1 MAGVNNDRE
10 RAGGLVGWF
19 GASARALPWRDG
31 PAGGRDPYRV
41 LVSELM
47 LQQTQVSRVVE
58 RYGLFLDRFPTVRV
72 LAQADESEVL
82 ASWSGLGY
90 YRRARHLHAA
100 ARAIVERHGGEVPR
114 DPGALRALPGVGR
127 YTAGAIASIAFDRPE
142 AIVDGNVARVLLRVE
157 GREGS
162 VSDPGTMRWVWSRA
176 HELVIASGMPG
187 VFNEG
192 LMELG
197 ATVCTP
203 RTPRCG
209 ACPWAEGCVARRAG
223 RQREIPGA
231 KRGVERRALFV
242 GVVLAI
248 DARGRR
254 LVERRPEGGLWG
266 GLWQAP
272 SLERED
278 RFPRRGELVSA
289 LGLEIAGT
297 RPVHGFDFQTTHR
310 VVRFRVWR
318 AARARGGRGR
328 EWRSVSE
335 LEAMAVG
342 SAQQRILMDGEAVS
356 SDGRSAAAGR
366 ERGASGSA

>member
-1 MAGVNNDRE
+1 MTGANGDRE
-10 RAGGLVGWF
+10 RAGRLVAWF
-19 GASARALPWRDG
+19 EGGARALPWRDA

-58 RYGLFLDRFPTVRV
+58 RYAAFLARFPDARA
-72 LAQADESEVL
+72 LAEADESEVL

-114 DPGALRALPGVGR
+114 DPVALRALPGVGR

-162 VSDPGTMRWVWSRA
+162 ASDPGAIRWVWSRA
-176 HELVIASGMPG
+176 HELVSASETPG
-187 VFNEG
+187 VFNEA

-197 ATVCTP
+197 ATICTP
-203 RTPRCG
+203 RAPCCG
-209 ACPWAEGCVARRAG
+209 VCPWAGRCVARREG
-223 RQREIPGA
+223 RQGEIPA
-231 KRGVERRALFV
+231 PKAAPARRTLFV
-242 GVVLAI
+242 CAVLAI

-254 LVERRPEGGLWG
+254 LVERRGESGLWA

-278 RFPRRGELVSA
+278 RFPTRAELGES
-289 LGLEIAGT
+289 LGLEIAGS
-297 RPVHGFDFQTTHR
+297 RAIHRFDFQTTHR
-310 VVRFRVWR
+310 EVRFRVWR

-328 EWRSVSE
+328 EWRTLPE
-335 LEAMAVG
+335 LESMAVG
-342 SAQQRILMDGEAVS
+342 SAQRKVLRITHEQGAEAQ
-356 SDGRSAAAGR
+356 SAG
-366 ERGASGSA
+366 